1 MPPVPTPRAL
11 LRPRRFLSGALL
23 TLTLALVVP
32 EAVTAQRVHSHHEHA
47 NHIAGLVG
55 VEFVGWGR

>member
-1 MPPVPTPRAL
+1 MPPVPIPRVL
-11 LRPRRFLSGALL
+11 LRPRRSLSGALL
-23 TLTLALVVP
+23 TLALALAP